1 MTNILNKII
10 EEKKN
15 TLIDLKKKYP
25 LSLTL
30 DKIKKNENNF
40 DFIGKIEENT
50 KSNKV
55 SVIAEIK
62 KASPSA
68 GLIVKEYNPIRI
80 AENYINNGDT

>member
-30 DKIKKNENNF
+30 EKIKKNENNF

-62 KASPSA
+62 
-68 GLIVKEYNPIRI
+68 
-80 AENYINNGDT
+80 

>member
-30 DKIKKNENNF
+30 EKIKK
-40 DFIGKIEENT
+40 K
-50 KSNKV
+50 
-55 SVIAEIK
+55 
-62 KASPSA
+62 
-68 GLIVKEYNPIRI
+68 
-80 AENYINNGDT
+80 